1 MVNKTQSV
9 NRRSVLKSTGAAI
22 AVSTVGLAGCVGGD
36 DGDFP
41 SEDIR
46 WIVPYGS
53 GGAFD
58 TYSRGVTEYLP
69 DHLPGNVDVVVENV
83 TGGGGQRGTNEIYQ
97 AEPDGY
103 TIGVHNLPGIV
114 VAQIVEE
121 TEFDLTEVTWLANIA
136 EGLFHLFVAAD
147 SEFESVED
155 FQDKDPVRIA
165 TPGLGSSSALISI
178 LAAGI
183 LDWNYELVS
192 GYDGSAEAATGV
204 IRGDADVRFSTWA
217 DTGPLVNDGEMRTLM
232 ALSEELQEGAPPDT
246 PTATEL
252 GYDDLVGPTT
262 LYRPV
267 GTAPD
272 VSEERA
278 DILEQGLMDTLQSDD
293 LQSWAEENN
302 LPVSPSNAEETAD
315 IVQNTFDTYSEYED
329 LFE

>member
-1 MVNKTQSV
+1 MANRLQSID
-9 NRRSVLKSTGAAI
+9 RRSVLKSAGAAVTAGSLGI
-22 AVSTVGLAGCVGGD
+22 AGCVGND
-36 DGDFP
+36 DGEFP
-41 SEDIR
+41 SRDIR
-46 WIVPYGS
+46 WIVPYGA

-58 TYSRGVTEYLP
+58 TYSRGVAEYLP
-69 DHLPGNVDVVVENV
+69 NHLPGDVDVVVENV

-97 AEPDGY
+97 ADPDGH

-114 VAQIVEE
+114 VAQIVED
-121 TEFDLTEVTWLANIA
+121 TEFDLTEVTWLSNMA

-147 SEFESVED
+147 SEYQSVED
-155 FQDKDPVRIA
+155 LADESPVRIA

-183 LDWNYELVS
+183 LDWDYELVS

-217 DTGPLVNDGEMRTLM
+217 DTGPLVHDGELRSLL
-232 ALSEELQEGAPPDT
+232 ALSEELQEGAPDDI
-246 PTATEL
+246 PTAIEL

-272 VSEERA
+272 VPDDRA
-278 DILEQGLMDTLQSDD
+278 GTLEQGLMDTLQSDE

-302 LPVSPSNAEETAD
+302 LPVSPSNAEETAS
-315 IVQNTFDTYSEYED
+315 IVQNTFNTYNEYSD
-329 LFE
+329 LFQ